1 MGRYFVLCSL
11 LYGRPPQ
18 CNWRTPVDYSSG
30 RGYDS
35 GRMWLIIRGGIVF
48 PLLQPELQRQKVA
61 LARLASESNKGQ
73 KRSIRSALFFYKIY
87 W

>member
-1 MGRYFVLCSL
+1 
-11 LYGRPPQ
+11 
-18 CNWRTPVDYSSG
+18 
-30 RGYDS
+30 
-35 GRMWLIIRGGIVF
+35 MWLIIRGGIVF